1 MRHKRRGR
9 KRPSR
14 SRMLSTRCVLVAV
27 AINGETLQLIEC
39 SYKRQSFS
47 DLFVEFLLKEAAQG
61 QKPSPATNPQSALPS
76 PGLAGASSPTIGNPG
91 LFGRQRTYS
100 NSSMTSNVSGSF
112 SRPNFAHYSQQNPNG
127 NMNLNLNLG
136 SGVRSPQYMGGM
148 ARKGSFSAQHMISG
162 TAVMD
167 RDGYTSPR
175 GSISGPSWRN

>member
-1 MRHKRRGR
+1 MVDM
-9 KRPSR
+9 S
-14 SRMLSTRCVLVAV
+14 SLNT
-27 AINGETLQLIEC
+27 TLIYVC
-39 SYKRQSFS
+39 CGAQSFS

-61 QKPSPATNPQSALPS
+61 QKPSPATNQQSALPS
-76 PGLAGASSPTIGNPG
+76 PGLAGASSPTIGNQA

-112 SRPNFAHYSQQNPNG
+112 SRPNFNHANSHPNHYSQQNPNG

-136 SGVRSPQYMGGM
+136 SGARSPQYMGGM
-148 ARKGSFSAQHMISG
+148 VRKGSFSAQHMLG
-162 TAVMD
+162 GGAVMD